1 MNLLPNKKTAF
12 VAVISSLFTS
22 AAALAQSAGSP
33 DDAQSAA
40 YQSGRA
46 VGGGLAVVIEL
57 AVIVLVIIGMW
68 KVFAKAGR
76 PGWASIIP
84 IYNAYVLCEIA
95 GKPGWWVVLMLI
107 PFVNLIIGIIV
118 MIGLAEKFGKG
129 AGFGIGLIL
138 LGFVFIPILGFGDA
152 TYQGSRA

>member
-1 MNLLPNKKTAF
+1 MNLPPAKKTALA
-12 VAVISSLFTS
+12 AVISSLFSS
-22 AAALAQSAGSP
+22 ATVLAQSASP
-33 DDAQSAA
+33 SDGATDAA
-40 YQSGRA
+40 YQSGRS
-46 VGGGLAVVIEL
+46 VGGIMGGLIEIAIL
-57 AVIVLVIIGMW
+57 VLVIAGLW
-68 KVFAKAGR
+68 KVYVKAGR
-76 PGWASIIP
+76 PGWASLIP